1 MVLDWSMM
9 TSTYGDGGPGGSH
22 PSVGT
27 GRGVPSPDTGAPKV
41 LYIPEIVELSMRV
54 PGGDSPAVSVNQ
66 VTVSEPMGDK
76 NRHRLSREEQSS
88 PEPWTPP
95 LSEGDWIPLLCGLGL
110 ALVVILAAVGGLH
123 MYLRFVRW

>member
-1 MVLDWSMM
+1 MN
-9 TSTYGDGGPGGSH
+9 TSTYGDGGPDGSH

-27 GRGVPSPDTGAPKV
+27 GRGVPSPDTGVTKV
-41 LYIPEIVELSMRV
+41 LYVPEIVELSMRV
-54 PGGDSPAVSVNQ
+54 PGGVSPAISVNR
-66 VTVSEPMGDK
+66 VTVSAPKSDVS
-76 NRHRLSREEQSS
+76 RHRLPHKLSREEQSV

>member
-1 MVLDWSMM
+1 MLMN
-9 TSTYGDGGPGGSH
+9 TSTYGDGGPDGSH

-27 GRGVPSPDTGAPKV
+27 GRGVPSPDTGVTNV

-54 PGGDSPAVSVNQ
+54 PGGDSPAISVNQ
-66 VTVSEPMGDK
+66 ATVSEPVSDVS
-76 NRHRLSREEQSS
+76 RHRFSREEQSV

-110 ALVVILAAVGGLH
+110 ALGTILAAVAGLH
-123 MYLRFVRW
+123 LYLRFLTW

>member
-1 MVLDWSMM
+1 MM

-27 GRGVPSPDTGAPKV
+27 GRGVPSPDTGVTKV

-54 PGGDSPAVSVNQ
+54 PGGVSPAISVNQ
-66 VTVSEPMGDK
+66 VTVSEPMSDK
-76 NRHRLSREEQSS
+76 NCHRLSREEQADS
-88 PEPWTPP
+88 PEWTPP

-110 ALVVILAAVGGLH
+110 ALVTILSAIAGLH
-123 MYLRFVRW
+123 LYLRFLTW